1 MGITNDFWGII
12 KKKKIGLPLAFQS
25 SHFSQDGYKF
35 TTFVNEFDQILEFQ
49 IQSYFALEKYSTHY
63 LIV

>member
-1 MGITNDFWGII
+1 MII
-12 KKKKIGLPLAFQS
+12 FRFQS
-25 SHFSQDGYKF
+25 GHFSQDGYKF

-49 IQSYFALEKYSTHY
+49 IQFYFALEKYSTHY